1 MRVFVLDGW
10 LCPVP
15 VGAAGELYVAGSGL
29 ARGYLGR
36 AGLTGERFVACP
48 FGGGGERMY
57 RTGDVGRWTADGQLE
72 FAGRVDDQVKVRGFR
87 VELGEVQA
95 VLAACPGVARA
106 VVVVR
111 EDVPGD
117 QRLTGYIVPAGH
129 GSDSGD
135 GDGAGLGSP
144 GLGETARQFA
154 AGRLPDYM
162 VPAAVV
168 VLSALPLTAHGKID
182 RAALPSPDY
191 AATSSGRQP
200 TTAVEEIAC
209 AAFADVLSL
218 GQVTV
223 DDNFFE
229 LGGNSLLAVLLAERL
244 QERGIP
250 VPVRMLFRAPTV
262 AGLLSV
268 LDLPSIGDGFGVL
281 LPIRTRGSQMP
292 FFCVHPSIG
301 LSWCYMP
308 MARCVPEDYPL
319 YGLQARGL
327 QGAGQ
332 LPCSIQEMAA
342 DYLAE
347 IRNVQKSGPY
357 HLLGWSFGGYIAQE
371 MAVQLQAAG
380 EQVAA
385 LVVLDAYPL
394 GSDENI
400 ATVRGKAERQ
410 ANLAEADNASPLR
423 PAPEFAGVAEQV
435 RQERGVVLAA
445 VSEAEI
451 PAFAR
456 VMWNNEQL
464 IHSHDPRSFEGDLLL
479 IVADKTAP
487 QDPVERWKPHVS
499 GEILETRLA
508 CTHQEIAQPGMLA
521 QAWDTIETWLS
532 SKDER
537 RAL

>member
-1 MRVFVLDGW
+1 
-10 LCPVP
+10 
-15 VGAAGELYVAGSGL
+15 
-29 ARGYLGR
+29 
-36 AGLTGERFVACP
+36 
-48 FGGGGERMY
+48 
-57 RTGDVGRWTADGQLE
+57 
-72 FAGRVDDQVKVRGFR
+72 
-87 VELGEVQA
+87 
-95 VLAACPGVARA
+95 
-106 VVVVR
+106 
-111 EDVPGD
+111 
-117 QRLTGYIVPAGH
+117 
-129 GSDSGD
+129 
-135 GDGAGLGSP
+135 
-144 GLGETARQFA
+144 
-154 AGRLPDYM
+154 
-162 VPAAVV
+162 
-168 VLSALPLTAHGKID
+168 
-182 RAALPSPDY
+182 
-191 AATSSGRQP
+191 
-200 TTAVEEIAC
+200 
-209 AAFADVLSL
+209 
-218 GQVTV
+218 
-223 DDNFFE
+223 
-229 LGGNSLLAVLLAERL
+229 
-244 QERGIP
+244 
-250 VPVRMLFRAPTV
+250 
-262 AGLLSV
+262 
-268 LDLPSIGDGFGVL
+268 
-281 LPIRTRGSQMP
+281 
-292 FFCVHPSIG
+292 
-301 LSWCYMP
+301 
-308 MARCVPEDYPL
+308 
-319 YGLQARGL
+319 
-327 QGAGQ
+327 
-332 LPCSIQEMAA
+332 MAA